1 MNLLSY
7 QLFDHCTVEYDS
19 PSSEPMALTETF
31 EVTVTGVNPSTG
43 LALIDNSCIDV
54 GVNPF
59 GESIDVGVSDA
70 LDTSC
75 SPMDITDTCFDDS
88 SSSSIEHDSSSS
100 GFMLIDDNFVT
111 FDDVHGACC
120 WGDDISMSMNAEF

>member
-75 SPMDITDTCFDDS
+75 SAMDITDTCFDDS
-88 SSSSIEHDSSSS
+88 MLNGNSEFFIRVYIVERYRPVIVITSSR
-100 GFMLIDDNFVT
+100 LIRSFGLV
-111 FDDVHGACC
+111 GR
-120 WGDDISMSMNAEF
+120 GE

>member
-43 LALIDNSCIDV
+43 LALIEDSCIDV

-59 GESIDVGVSDA
+59 GESIDVGFSDT

-75 SPMDITDTCFDDS
+75 SLMGITDASFGDS
-88 SSSSIEHDSSSS
+88 SMEHDSSS
-100 GFMLIDDNFVT
+100 GFMLIDENFIT
-111 FDDVHGACC
+111 FDDDNGACS
-120 WGDDISMSMNAEF
+120 WGDDIDMSMNAEF